1 MRQASTSN
9 GLAYLDREDDEETR
23 RKSIYIYIFRKRNF
37 LFISHRIDLHF
48 VQDMYNTVPLWQSGV
63 LGNSSLRN

>member
-23 RKSIYIYIFRKRNF
+23 RKSIYIYISKRNF

>member
-1 MRQASTSN
+1 MSQASTSN

-23 RKSIYIYIFRKRNF
+23 RKSIYIFRKRNF

>member
-1 MRQASTSN
+1 MSQASTSN
-9 GLAYLDREDDEETR
+9 GLAYLDREHDEETR
-23 RKSIYIYIFRKRNF
+23 RKSIYIFRKRNF